1 MDSWLTL
8 SEMPDWKEK
17 AITLLGVMAF
27 VVFIA
32 VLGFVIRP
40 NSLSYPGLAAF
51 MVTLAG
57 VVLWLYRRGDP

>member
-1 MDSWLTL
+1 MDLWMAV
-8 SEMPDWKEK
+8 SEMPDWKDK
-17 AITLLGVMAF
+17 AITLLVAMAF
-27 VVFIA
+27 TVLIA
-32 VLGFVIRP
+32 VLGFIIRP